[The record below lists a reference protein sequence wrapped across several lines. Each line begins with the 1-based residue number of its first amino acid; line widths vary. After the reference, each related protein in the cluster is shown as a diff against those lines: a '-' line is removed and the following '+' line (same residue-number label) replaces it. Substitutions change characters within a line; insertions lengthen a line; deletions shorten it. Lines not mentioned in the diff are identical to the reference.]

1 MGLENNFDMI
11 DAEGLKKE
19 LDEHFYEDGIKPSE
33 DKQDEKIDLDNMS
46 LDELL
51 KYRDE
56 LENPKADD
64 EIDLDNMS
72 LDELL
77 KYRDEL
83 ENPKADDEIDL
94 DNLSL
99 GGLEPLSE
107 EEYNFYYGNPN
118 RSR

>member
-1 MGLENNFDMI
+1 MNLENNFDMI

-19 LDEHFYEDGIKPSE
+19 LDEHFYEDGVKPSE
-33 DKQDEKIDLDNMS
+33 DKQDE
-46 LDELL
+46 
-51 KYRDE
+51 
-56 LENPKADD
+56 

-83 ENPKADDEIDL
+83 EKLKADDEIDL

-99 GGLEPLSE
+99 DGLEPLSE
-107 EEYNFYYGNPN
+107 EEYNFYYGNSN
-118 RSR
+118 KSR